1 MLSPRDRLLAALFA
15 FQLAV
20 ATVLGV
26 YLVKGLR
33 KDTAKTPTI
42 TQVQGNGG
50 GGAVAGPS
58 ASAGPSAAPG
68 TSAKPGSQGTTVVTT
83 SGPQSGPTVPPA
95 KADNQKL
102 AAGAP
107 IKVGAVV
114 SQTGAI
120 NFASSAQATKAYFD
134 MVNRAGGVNGHKIVL
149 DLRDDQLDAPRGK
162 SQAQQ
167 MLANGVFAFTG
178 WNAPNTENGIV
189 PFLEQNKIPL
199 IGGYGERAEYHS
211 SYSYIFSASYG
222 HYGFQM
228 GSYLAE
234 QGVKKPGLVYISNN
248 EATADAN
255 LVKAFK
261 AGFASK
267 GVTLSDSDV
276 VAEDVTHSSYD
287 DLVTQ
292 FRLDGVDGFASLLDQ
307 TAYNRLLQA
316 QARQS
321 YFPKHAA
328 DSLFVDPSV
337 KQSSQTDGV
346 FVATDYEFIDGG
358 NAEVQKYVST
368 VRAAYGSR
376 AQINYFGEQ
385 GWVDAAVFVAAVKAM
400 GTNITRANLLKVM
413 DSLDGKGG
421 FGFTSDLQFSPGN
434 RDINH
439 CIKFGKVTSG
449 KVTRVTDWRCDG
461 QPF

>member
-1 MLSPRDRLLAALFA
+1 
-15 FQLAV
+15 
-20 ATVLGV
+20 
-26 YLVKGLR
+26 
-33 KDTAKTPTI
+33 
-42 TQVQGNGG
+42 
-50 GGAVAGPS
+50 
-58 ASAGPSAAPG
+58 
-68 TSAKPGSQGTTVVTT
+68 
-83 SGPQSGPTVPPA
+83 
-95 KADNQKL
+95 
-102 AAGAP
+102 
-107 IKVGAVV
+107 
-114 SQTGAI
+114 
-120 NFASSAQATKAYFD
+120 
-134 MVNRAGGVNGHKIVL
+134 MVNRAGGVNGHKIIL

-162 SQAQQ
+162 AQAQQ
-167 MLANGVFAFTG
+167 MLAEGVFAFAG

-228 GSYLAE
+228 GQFLAE
-234 QGVKKPGLVYISNN
+234 QGVKKPGLVFISNN
-248 EATADAN
+248 ETTADAN

-267 GVTLSDSDV
+267 GVTLSDNDV

-292 FRLDGVDGFASLLDQ
+292 FRLDQVDGFASLLDQ

-316 QARQS
+316 QSRQS

-328 DSLFVDPSV
+328 DALFVDPSV
-337 KQSSQTDGV
+337 QQSSKTDGV
-346 FVATDYEFIDGG
+346 FVSTDYEFIDGG
-358 NAEVQKYVST
+358 GPEVQKYVST
-368 VRAAYGSR
+368 VKAAYGSR

-400 GTNITRANLLKVM
+400 GTTITRANLLKVM
-413 DSLDGKGG
+413 DGLTGKGG

-434 RDINH
+434 RDINR
-439 CIKFGKVTSG
+439 CIKFGKVASG

>member
-1 MLSPRDRLLAALFA
+1 LLSPRDRLLAALFA
-15 FQLAV
+15 FQLLV
-20 ATVLGV
+20 AAVLGGF
-26 YLVKGLR
+26 LVHDLR
-33 KDTAKTPTI
+33 KDDNRTVAV
-42 TQVQGNGG
+42 TQVP
-50 GGAVAGPS
+50 GGAVPTATATAT
-58 ASAGPSAAPG
+58 ASAGSKG
-68 TSAKPGSQGTTVVTT
+68 TQGTRGTTVTTT
-83 SGPQSGPTVPPA
+83 SGPTSGPTVPPA
-95 KADNQKL
+95 KADNNVI

-162 SQAQQ
+162 AQAQQ
-167 MLANGVFAFTG
+167 MLAEGVFAFTG

-189 PFLEQNKIPL
+189 PFLEQNKVPL

-222 HYGFQM
+222 HYGYEM
-228 GSYLAE
+228 GSFLAE
-234 QGVKKPGLVYISNN
+234 QGVKKPGLVFISNN
-248 EATADAN
+248 ESTADAN

-267 GVTLSDSDV
+267 GVTLSDNDV

-321 YFPKHAA
+321 YYPKHAA
-328 DSLFVDPSV
+328 DGLFVDPSV
-337 KQSSQTDGV
+337 QQSSKTDGV
-346 FVATDYEFIDGG
+346 FVATDYEFLDGG
-358 NAEVQKYVST
+358 GPEVQKYVST
-368 VRAAYGSR
+368 VRAEYGSR

-400 GTNITRANLLKVM
+400 GSTITRANLLKVM
-413 DSLDGKGG
+413 DHLDGTGG
-421 FGFTSDLQFSPGN
+421 YGFTSDLTFAPGN
-434 RDINH
+434 RDVNR
-439 CIKFGKVTSG
+439 CIKFGKVVSG
-449 KVTRVTDWRCDG
+449 KVNRVTDWRCDG

>member
-15 FQLAV
+15 FQLLV
-20 ATVLGV
+20 AAVLGGF
-26 YLVKGLR
+26 LVHDLR
-33 KDTAKTPTI
+33 KDDSRTVAVS
-42 TQVQGNGG
+42 QVP
-50 GGAVAGPS
+50 GGAAPGVSAQPTAT
-58 ASAGPSAAPG
+58 ASAG
-68 TSAKPGSQGTTVVTT
+68 AKGSQGSKGATVTT
-83 SGPQSGPTVPPA
+83 TTGPSSGSGVPPA
-95 KADNQKL
+95 KADNK
-102 AAGAP
+102 AIPAGAP

-162 SQAQQ
+162 AQAQQ
-167 MLANGVFAFTG
+167 MLAEGVFAFTG

-189 PFLEQNKIPL
+189 PFLEQNRIPL

-228 GSYLAE
+228 GSFLAE

-248 EATADAN
+248 ESTADAN

-267 GVTLSDSDV
+267 GVTLSDNDI

-321 YFPKHAA
+321 YYPKHAA
-328 DSLFVDPSV
+328 DALFVDPSV
-337 KQSSQTDGV
+337 QQSRATDGV
-346 FVATDYEFIDGG
+346 FVASDYEFIDGG
-358 NAEVQKYVST
+358 GAEVQKYVST
-368 VRAAYGSR
+368 VKAAYGSR

-385 GWVDAAVFVAAVKAM
+385 GWVDAAAFVAAVKAM
-400 GTNITRANLLKVM
+400 GSTITRANLLKVM
-413 DSLDGKGG
+413 DGLNGKGG
-421 FGFTSDLQFSPGN
+421 FGFTSDLQFAPGN
-434 RDINH
+434 RDINR
-439 CIKFGKVTSG
+439 CVKFGKVVSG
-449 KVTRVTDWRCDG
+449 KVNRVTSWRCDG